1 MKKISLGLLFLFIVI
16 FAVSL
21 MGCESTV
28 KIEKVNGSQT
38 VVVNAEGQPYKNG
51 LTFSF
56 DGESNGFTLD
66 TPLSKS
72 IHDSSKCTNCGYTEF
87 EGKKAFHICNK
98 GKLNYGFLF
107 KFNTPIKA
115 SSFSGATIE
124 FMTSKDAKKSDL
136 RLLKVDES
144 NILSVLNDEVKING
158 AASKWKSV
166 NIGVKDFDILANS
179 DGYIEGIQLFIKN
192 SDNVD
197 FYISELTFKINS
209 ESLCNIDIDSSC
221 FYEKG
226 AVEVIANEIKKNFEN
241 ANLSAEIKVDC
252 VTYLQNTSKDNGEI
266 TYNAEVTMSN
276 GKYFSHPNIT
286 KVIPLIN
293 NDWLDN
299 NDHFYGANQDS
310 SDNWNDE
317 FSSSG
322 ILSVTD
328 HDISCLEGL
337 KKVQYAVVSTDKDY
351 KDTDIK
357 WHDTQKLVFNKSGI
371 KSMYINSFLDYGNE
385 LVNGQNYKMII
396 RTVTNNDNFI
406 KNFEKSF
413 TYKEYSS
420 EKNTA
425 IVTAFN
431 KIKDLTINGNSNDL
445 SEDFV
450 KNEIQ
455 NIINDSKVSVI
466 AKKKN
471 VAGSTTTFDIALTYS
486 DKEISN
492 CYGDAFTLYNF
503 KVWHNSDDLDS
514 KIMLTAPLD
523 GEKNIILASEY
534 IYNMADTSYVEYTNV
549 GYGYINAEKCTPPAV
564 KLEWTDSSGAKEY
577 TVFVSEFDNFSVS
590 YEFKTKETSYDVYN
604 LKVGTKYYWK
614 VTSGDISSPVF
625 TFETASGYPR
635 FIKIDGVCNT
645 RDLGGYITKDGK
657 IVKQGLLYRSASLDK
672 ITNSAKNELSNMLN
686 IKTDLDLR
694 GETHTKSPLGNDVQ
708 IINEPLKW
716 YHGIFNEEAEIVTA
730 RTVKY
735 FADSNNYPI
744 DFHCSLGR
752 DRTGTLSIILLGL
765 LGVDEE
771 TIFRDYHF
779 SFFSQPGGFTI
790 DEFNALQVNL
800 SELYKHL
807 AEYGGENAS
816 FNDRVEAYMLK
827 IGVTQEE
834 INTIR
839 EIMLE
844 DAPVVEEVSDDK
856 VVFDNSDDS
865 SSLLLIIAIIVG
877 TVIVIGIVVL
887 LILLKK
893 RRNKDIAV
901 NS

>member
-1 MKKISLGLLFLFIVI
+1 MKKISLGLLFLVIVI
-16 FAVSL
+16 FSVSL
-21 MGCESTV
+21 MGCENTV
-28 KIEKVNGSQT
+28 KLEKVTGSQS
-38 VVVNAEGQPYKNG
+38 VVVNAEGEPYKNG

-56 DGESNGFTLD
+56 DGESKGFTLE

-72 IHDSSKCTNCGYTEF
+72 IHDSSKCDTCGYTEYQ
-87 EGKKAFHICNK
+87 GKKAFHICTE
-98 GKLNYGFLF
+98 GKLNFGFLF

-115 SSFSGATIE
+115 SSFAGATIE

-136 RLLKVDES
+136 KLLKFDES
-144 NILSVLNDEVKING
+144 NTLNVLNDEVTING
-158 AASKWKSV
+158 ASSKWKSV

-197 FYISELTFKINS
+197 FYISELTFKIDS
-209 ESLCNIDIDSSC
+209 ESLCNVDIDASC

-226 AVEVIANEIKKNFEN
+226 AVEVIANKIKDNFEN
-241 ANLSAEIKVDC
+241 ANLYAEIKVDC
-252 VTYLQNTSKDNGEI
+252 VSYLQNTSKDNGEI

-276 GKYFSHPNIT
+276 GKFFSYPGIT
-286 KVIPLIN
+286 KVISCIK
-293 NDWLDN
+293 NDWLEGTDG
-299 NDHFYGANQDS
+299 FYGAKQDS
-310 SDNWNDE
+310 SDNWNDD

-322 ILSVTD
+322 ILNITD
-328 HDISCLEGL
+328 HAVSCLEGI
-337 KKVQYAVVSTDKDY
+337 KKVQYAVISSDKDY
-351 KDTDIK
+351 KDNDIK
-357 WHDTQKLVFNKSGI
+357 WHDAQKLVLNKSGI
-371 KSMYINSFLDYGNE
+371 KSMYINSFLDYGKE
-385 LVNGQNYKMII
+385 LVEGQQYKII
-396 RTVTNNDNFI
+396 VRTVTNNGNFI
-406 KNFEKSF
+406 KSFEKSF
-413 TYKEYSS
+413 TYKEYSAD
-420 EKNTA
+420 KNTA
-425 IVTAFN
+425 IVNAFD
-431 KIKDLTINGNSNDL
+431 KLKDLTINGNSNEI

-450 KNEIQ
+450 KNEIEKL
-455 NIINDSKVSVI
+455 INDSKVSVI

-486 DKEISN
+486 DKDISG
-492 CYGDAFTLYNF
+492 CYGDAFTLFDF
-503 KVWHNSDDLDS
+503 KVWHSADAS
-514 KIMLTAPLD
+514 KSQIMLTAPLD
-523 GEKNIILASEY
+523 GEKNIILASDY
-534 IYNMADTSYVEYTNV
+534 IFNMADTSYIEYTNV

-564 KLEWTDSSGAKEY
+564 KLEWKNNSEAKEY
-577 TVFVSEFDNFSVS
+577 TVCVSEFSNFSVA
-590 YEFKTKETSYDVYN
+590 YEFKTKDTSYDVYN

-614 VTSGDISSPVF
+614 VTAGDVSSPVF
-625 TFETASGYPR
+625 TFETAAGYPR

-657 IVKQGLLYRSASLDK
+657 IIKQGLLYRSASLDK
-672 ITNSAKNELSNMLN
+672 ITSAAKNEVANMLN

-694 GETHTKSPLGNDVQ
+694 GETHKKSPLGNDVQ

-716 YHGIFNEEAEIVTA
+716 YHGIFNEEAEVVTA

-800 SELYKHL
+800 RELYKNL
-807 AEYGGENAS
+807 GQYGAENAT
-816 FNDRVEAYMLK
+816 FNERIEAYMLK
-827 IGVTQEE
+827 IGVTQDE
-834 INTIR
+834 INSFR

-844 DAPVVEEVSDDK
+844 DAPIKEEVNDDK
-856 VVFDNSDDS
+856 VVFDNSDDNS
-865 SSLLLIIAIIVG
+865 SVMIVVSIIAAVVVIVGIILLLIF
-877 TVIVIGIVVL
+877 
-887 LILLKK
+887 LKK
-893 RRNKDIAV
+893 RRNKEIAV